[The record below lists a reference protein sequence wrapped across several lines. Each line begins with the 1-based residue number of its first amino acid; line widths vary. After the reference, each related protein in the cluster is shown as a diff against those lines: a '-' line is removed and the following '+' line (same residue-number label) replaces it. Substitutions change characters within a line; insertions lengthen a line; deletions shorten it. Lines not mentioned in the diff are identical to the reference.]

1 METRQVVYNVEKLE
15 EEKEEEEG
23 EEGEEGEERRRA
35 KWRRLNSTLDQ
46 MTISKSTYNTPY
58 LGINATRKYNRA
70 VQRGIT

>member
-1 METRQVVYNVEKLE
+1 METRQVVYIVEKLE

-46 MTISKSTYNTPY
+46 MTISKSHIQYSVPRHQCY
-58 LGINATRKYNRA
+58 PK
-70 VQRGIT
+70 V